1 MFLTSNELGLEDFL
15 KAISFIPPKGT
26 TVEYFISPKEING
39 ATSGFQAEVPAKKE
53 YDDNT
58 VTYQRIDPATKI
70 VQGDTPTDY
79 ANITPVEMPATGP
92 KIPVMPQ
99 TTPIEALECPYAK
112 VLSDDELGTDVILTE
127 NFGPFYKNTLFHCKR
142 LNEKTLSSL
151 TPRMVMH
158 YSYSLRN
165 VPICSYNGYGMDIQ
179 EVTQFE
185 QDYWKIMGYI
195 GGPYASQHV
204 DVIYDEEISSL
215 YYAETRHVDVTHE
228 FDNDKVKQFIEAF
241 KRIVDIDTLKN
252 QKTNTGMVQIP
263 SDQSKELQR
272 YCKEEI
278 K

>member
-39 ATSGFQAEVPAKKE
+39 TTSGFQAEAPTKKE

-92 KIPVMPQ
+92 KTPVMPQ

-142 LNEKTLSSL
+142 LNE
-151 TPRMVMH
+151 
-158 YSYSLRN
+158 N
-165 VPICSYNGYGMDIQ
+165 
-179 EVTQFE
+179 
-185 QDYWKIMGYI
+185 
-195 GGPYASQHV
+195 
-204 DVIYDEEISSL
+204 
-215 YYAETRHVDVTHE
+215 
-228 FDNDKVKQFIEAF
+228 
-241 KRIVDIDTLKN
+241 
-252 QKTNTGMVQIP
+252 
-263 SDQSKELQR
+263 
-272 YCKEEI
+272 KEE
-278 K
+278 